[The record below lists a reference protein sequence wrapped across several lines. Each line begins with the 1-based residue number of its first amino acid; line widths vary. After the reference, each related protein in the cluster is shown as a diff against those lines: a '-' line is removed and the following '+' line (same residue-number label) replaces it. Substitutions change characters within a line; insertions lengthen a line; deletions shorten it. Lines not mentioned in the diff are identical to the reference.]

1 MHVWTSRGLKYIYQR
16 HTKSQRYFYPPMI
29 EKKDAVMRNAYRTL
43 MMAAMV
49 IWVLLFVTK
58 QMKM

>member
-1 MHVWTSRGLKYIYQR
+1 
-16 HTKSQRYFYPPMI
+16 MI

-49 IWVLLFVTK
+49 IWVLLLVTK
-58 QMKM
+58 QTMM

>member
-1 MHVWTSRGLKYIYQR
+1 MYGTFRGLKYIYQH
-16 HTKSQRYFYPPMI
+16 HTKSQRLLYPPMI

-49 IWVLLFVTK
+49 IWVLLLVTK
-58 QMKM
+58 QTMM